1 VGVRGWVVIPF
12 REILQHG
19 GKPSQPTERD
29 PGLLYYVACL
39 AAAAILGAFL

>member
-1 VGVRGWVVIPF
+1 MIPF

-19 GKPSQPTERD
+19 GKPSQPSTERD